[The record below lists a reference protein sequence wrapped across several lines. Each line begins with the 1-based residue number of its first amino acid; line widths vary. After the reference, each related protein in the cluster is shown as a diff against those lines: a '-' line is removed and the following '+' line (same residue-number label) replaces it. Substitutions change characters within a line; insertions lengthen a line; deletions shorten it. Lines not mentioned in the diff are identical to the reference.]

1 MATLS
6 GDDRPGVTSA
16 LFAAVAHHKVS
27 VLDVEQLVVRG
38 RLVLAVLLGGVEHAD
53 EEILVRDLQD
63 AGHGLGLQVSVTV
76 GGPPDD
82 VHRRNRLHV
91 TVMGAPL
98 RPESVAE
105 ITAAIAG
112 LGGNIDR
119 IRRIA
124 SYPVT
129 AIVLEASG
137 ASVDALRGPLASI
150 ASASGCDVAVQ
161 RKEIDRR
168 GQHLV
173 VMDVDSTLIAHEV
186 IDLLAEEAGVGVEVQ
201 AITERAMRGELDFE
215 QSLRA
220 RVALL
225 SGLDEAALQTV
236 RAKITLTP
244 GARTLCRTLNKLG
257 FKIALVSGGFIE
269 VVEPIAHELGIDHV
283 RANRLEIH
291 DGRLTGGLM
300 GPVIDRKAKQQALE
314 EFAAEEGIPLSRTIA
329 IGDGANDID
338 MLTRAG
344 LGVAFNAKPATRA
357 AADTAVNVP
366 YLDSVLYLLGI
377 TREEIEDSQAD

>member
-1 MATLS
+1 
-6 GDDRPGVTSA
+6 
-16 LFAAVAHHKVS
+16 
-27 VLDVEQLVVRG
+27 
-38 RLVLAVLLGGVEHAD
+38 
-53 EEILVRDLQD
+53 
-63 AGHGLGLQVSVTV
+63 
-76 GGPPDD
+76 
-82 VHRRNRLHV
+82 
-91 TVMGAPL
+91 
-98 RPESVAE
+98 
-105 ITAAIAG
+105 
-112 LGGNIDR
+112 
-119 IRRIA
+119 
-124 SYPVT
+124 
-129 AIVLEASG
+129 
-137 ASVDALRGPLASI
+137 
-150 ASASGCDVAVQ
+150 
-161 RKEIDRR
+161 
-168 GQHLV
+168 
-173 VMDVDSTLIAHEV
+173 MDVDSTLIAHEV

-314 EFAAEEGIPLSRTIA
+314 EFAAE
-329 IGDGANDID
+329 
-338 MLTRAG
+338 
-344 LGVAFNAKPATRA
+344 
-357 AADTAVNVP
+357 DTAVNVP